1 MKRQYITP
9 SILVV
14 KLDTRCALLQ
24 NISVNNST
32 VISSENIGDVGF
44 TKEYDNSSVS
54 GKNVWDEE
62 W

>member
-1 MKRQYITP
+1 MKRKYITP
-9 SILVV
+9 G
-14 KLDTRCALLQ
+14 LLIVEIRTNHMLADSLMFRSG
-24 NISVNNST
+24 NITEESGVL
-32 VISSENIGDVGF
+32 